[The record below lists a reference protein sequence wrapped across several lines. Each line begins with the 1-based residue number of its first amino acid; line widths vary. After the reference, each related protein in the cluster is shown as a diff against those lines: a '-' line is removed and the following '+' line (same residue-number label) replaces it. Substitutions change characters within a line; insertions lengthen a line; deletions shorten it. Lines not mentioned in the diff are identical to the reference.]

1 MFLLN
6 GKKISIDADLTVGE
20 GDDAITY
27 PAASLK
33 SAELRAELG
42 IVEVPD
48 PVRPDER
55 LYFVTENEDGT
66 YDAIPRPRDQV
77 TEPVWNKIQARR
89 EYVKAG
95 GVQVAGKWFHTDD
108 ASRIQQIGM
117 AMMGASIPPGLQ
129 WKTMDGTFVTMT
141 PELASQVFQAV
152 AALDIAS
159 FAAAEAHRTAMKES
173 ENPFEY
179 DYSAGWPITFA
190 DSQG

>member
-1 MFLLN
+1 MFKLN
-6 GKKISIDADLTVGE
+6 GKKISIDRDLVIGA
-20 GDDAITY
+20 GDKAITY
-27 PAASLK
+27 PAASLQN
-33 SAELRAELG
+33 AELRTELG

-66 YDAIPRPRDQV
+66 YEATPRPRDQV
-77 TEPVWNKIQARR
+77 TGPVWNRLQAQR
-89 EYVKAG
+89 EYIKAG

-129 WKTMDGTFVTMT
+129 WKTMDGTFVAMT

-152 AALDIAS
+152 AALDIAA
-159 FAAAEAHRTAMKES
+159 FAAAEAHRTAMEAS

-179 DYSAGWPITFA
+179 DYSAGWPITFVDA
-190 DSQG
+190 QG

>member
-1 MFLLN
+1 MFFLN
-6 GKKISIDADLTVGE
+6 GKPVRLDADLTVGE
-20 GDDAITY
+20 GDEAITY
-27 PAASLK
+27 PAMSLLN
-33 SAELRAELG
+33 AELRAEIG

-48 PVRPDER
+48 PVRPDDR
-55 LYFVTENEDGT
+55 LYFVTENADGT
-66 YDAIPRPRDQV
+66 YDATPRPRDQV
-77 TEPVWNKIQARR
+77 TAPVWNRIQARR

-129 WKTMDGTFVTMT
+129 WKTMDGTFVAMT

-152 AALDIAS
+152 AALDIAA
-159 FAAAEAHRTAMKES
+159 FTAAEQHRAAMEVS

-179 DYSAGWPITFA
+179 DYSAGWPIAFA
-190 DSQG
+190 DARP